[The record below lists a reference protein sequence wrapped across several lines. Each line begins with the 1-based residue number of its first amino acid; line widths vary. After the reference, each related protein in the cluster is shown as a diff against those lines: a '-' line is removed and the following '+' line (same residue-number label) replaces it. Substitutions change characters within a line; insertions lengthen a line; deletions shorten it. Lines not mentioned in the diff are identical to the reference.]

1 MTRVGPQRGVRGV
14 SLREKAG
21 YAPDTMAGFAIGRG
35 YGGVRGVAASGE
47 NGIG

>member
-14 SLREKAG
+14 SPQEKAG
-21 YAPDTMAGFAIGRG
+21 YAPDTMADFAIGSE
-35 YGGVRGVAASGE
+35 YGGVRGVAAPGE